1 MLKLST
7 AATAALVCLM
17 LFAGAAA
24 AKKRPDPASFSYVAT
39 IDCGKGPVQIGSGD
53 DFWSPFV
60 ELRSGKSY
68 EPVEWHVK
76 AGSTSFDLVN
86 PDPPKGKRTVCG
98 YDDGAA
104 TGTVTLVKLHGPQ
117 ND

>member
-7 AATAALVCLM
+7 AASAALVCLM
-17 LFAGAAA
+17 LFAGPAA
-24 AKKRPDPASFSYVAT
+24 AKKPDPASFSYVAT
-39 IDCGKGPVQIGSGD
+39 INCGKGPVQIGSGD

-60 ELRSGKSY
+60 ELHTGKSY

-86 PDPPKGKRTVCG
+86 PAPPKGKRTVCG
-98 YDDGAA
+98 YDDGTA
-104 TGTVTLVKLHGPQ
+104 TGTVTLVKLHGPK